1 MILSVVSFIICISKT
16 SPPIETKLDMKIQIS
31 NLLKHSTTNYQPS
44 GQFSLLKRQPQIV
57 SVGFYVLEFIE
68 KISRPKEESKILL
81 CPYECCLKEFS
92 ETGNLKTHMRTHTGE
107 RPFTCNICKNQ
118 FITKGH
124 LQAHELT
131 HTG

>member
-1 MILSVVSFIICISKT
+1 
-16 SPPIETKLDMKIQIS
+16 MKIQIS

>member
-92 ETGNLKTHMRTHTGE
+92 ETGNLKTHMRTHTNN
-107 RPFTCNICKNQ
+107 RPF
-118 FITKGH
+118 
-124 LQAHELT
+124 
-131 HTG
+131 

>member
-1 MILSVVSFIICISKT
+1 VILSVVSFIICISKT

-68 KISRPKEESKILL
+68 KISRPKE
-81 CPYECCLKEFS
+81 
-92 ETGNLKTHMRTHTGE
+92 THMRTHTGE